1 MTSTIAKM
9 QQIVIDCNR
18 RILEIKESQTW
29 KELQALERQKE
40 WTNEKLIKAAGIG
53 SIEENKGGKLI

>member
-1 MTSTIAKM
+1 MTSSIAKM

-18 RILEIKESQTW
+18 RILEIKESMEY

-40 WTNEKLIKAAGIG
+40 YTNERLIKLTGIG
-53 SIEENKGGKLI
+53 KTGGKQE

>member
-18 RILEIKESQTW
+18 RILEIKESAAW

-53 SIEENKGGKLI
+53 NTEENKEVN

>member
-18 RILEIKESQTW
+18 RILEIKESQAW
-29 KELQALERQKE
+29 KELQALERQKQY
-40 WTNEKLIKAAGIG
+40 TNETLIKATGIG
-53 SIEENKGGKLI
+53 NTEENKEVN

>member
-18 RILEIKESQTW
+18 RILEIKESQAW

-40 WTNEKLIKAAGIG
+40 WTNEKLIKATCIG
-53 SIEENKGGKLI
+53 KTGGKQE

>member
-18 RILEIKESQTW
+18 RILEIKESAAY

-53 SIEENKGGKLI
+53 NTEENKEVN

>member
-1 MTSTIAKM
+1 MTSSIAKM

-18 RILEIKESQTW
+18 RILEIKETMEY

-40 WTNEKLIKAAGIG
+40 LTNEKLIKATGIG
-53 SIEENKGGKLI
+53 SIEENKEVN

>member
-1 MTSTIAKM
+1 MTSSIAKM

-18 RILEIKESQTW
+18 RILEIKETMEY

-40 WTNEKLIKAAGIG
+40 WTNEKLIKATGIG
-53 SIEENKGGKLI
+53 NTEENKEVN

>member
-18 RILEIKESQTW
+18 RILEIKESQAW
-29 KELQALERQKE
+29 KELQALERQKQY
-40 WTNEKLIKAAGIG
+40 TNEKLIKATGIG
-53 SIEENKGGKLI
+53 NTEENTEVN

>member
-18 RILEIKESQTW
+18 RILEIKQSKEW
-29 KELQALERQKE
+29 LELQALERQKE
-40 WTNEKLIKAAGIG
+40 YTNEKLIKATGIG
-53 SIEENKGGKLI
+53 KTGGKKE